1 MNVTISPFLRNVLL
15 ADAVVSGAAGILM
28 IAGAGILGPLLELPE
43 SLLFWAGIVLVP
55 YVALLLVL
63 ARRASASRLLL
74 MDVVLINGLW
84 VAASFGTLLSGA
96 VAPNLLGAAFVV
108 VQALAVAALG
118 VLQLA
123 GLKGAPAVAA

>member
-15 ADAVVSGAAGILM
+15 ADAVVSGAAGVLM

-55 YVALLLVL
+55 YVALLLAL
-63 ARRASASRLLL
+63 ARRASAWRLLL
-74 MDVVLINGLW
+74 TDVVLINGLW
-84 VAASFGTLLSGA
+84 AAASFGILLSGA

-108 VQALAVAALG
+108 VQALAVATLG

-123 GLKGAPAVAA
+123 GLKGATAVAA

>member
-1 MNVTISPFLRNVLL
+1 VLL

-63 ARRASASRLLL
+63 ARRASTSRLLP

-84 VAASFGTLLSGA
+84 VAASFGILLSGA
-96 VAPNLLGAAFVV
+96 IAPNMLGAAFVV
-108 VQALAVAALG
+108 IQALAVAALG

-123 GLKGAPAVAA
+123 GLKGAAAVAA